1 MKRFSWQRWL
11 PFLNWPRLTP
21 DLLRQDAMAGLT
33 VALLLIPQSVA
44 YAALAGMPLITGLY
58 AAVLPALV
66 GALWGGSTRISVGPT
81 ALSCLL
87 VSASLSGMAEP
98 GSVMWVQ
105 LAIWLA
111 VLSGLLQLA
120 LGAGGYG
127 WLLNLISS
135 PVMTGFTQAAALL
148 IIGSQLPAL
157 LGLPLGLSGFF
168 SGPLAGDLDTQA
180 LLYGVLSLLA
190 LLAAK
195 RWAPRLPAIML
206 VVVGAGL
213 LSHLTGFAERG
224 GEVIGSLPAGLP
236 TLALPAWPGLDE
248 LSQLLVPAM
257 VIALVSFLETAS
269 SARTEHQQGGTRWN
283 ENQDLTGQGLAKLA
297 SALSGSFPTSAS
309 FSRSAIYLYAGAR
322 TGWAAIATAILVTLA
337 LLGAGALAP
346 VPRAVLA
353 AVVIMAVTGL
363 LKPQAFVRLWQ
374 IGRVEAI
381 TAAVTFAITLLTAP
395 RIHWGVLAGVLLT
408 LGHFLHTRLHPRI
421 IEVGLHPD
429 GSLRDRHLWKL
440 PPLAERLYALR
451 MDAELDFAAASG
463 LERAIGEHLA
473 QHPEVRH
480 VCLFAQP
487 INRIDVTG
495 VETFG
500 QLHRQLMA
508 KGITLHISG
517 IKLPVES
524 TLRQA
529 GELQDSPLL
538 RLYRTDAEALQ
549 ALSTLG
555 APTNASGAPEAAPV

>member
-11 PFLNWPRLTP
+11 PFLNWPCLTP

-58 AAVLPALV
+58 AAMLPALV

-180 LLYGVLSLLA
+180 LLYGVLSLVA

-224 GEVIGSLPAGLP
+224 GEVIGNLPAGLP

-381 TAAVTFAITLLTAP
+381 TAGVTFAITLLTAP

-440 PPLAERLYALR
+440 PPLAARLYALR

-500 QLHRQLMA
+500 QLQRQLMA

>member
-58 AAVLPALV
+58 AAMLPALV

-98 GSVMWVQ
+98 GSMMWVQ

-180 LLYGVLSLLA
+180 LLYGVLSLVA

-500 QLHRQLMA
+500 QLQRQLMA

-549 ALSTLG
+549 ALAKLA
-555 APTNASGAPEAAPV
+555 APPHAPGAAPV

>member
-58 AAVLPALV
+58 AAMLPALV

-322 TGWAAIATAILVTLA
+322 TGWAAIATAILVTVA

-500 QLHRQLMA
+500 QLQRQLMA

-549 ALSTLG
+549 ALATLG
-555 APTNASGAPEAAPV
+555 APLDAPGAARV